1 MTHEDVRR
9 ALATVQDPEL
19 QRSIVELGMVRDIVA
34 DDERVGA
41 TIVLTTA
48 GCPLRNEIRA
58 QAEQALNEVAGGR
71 RVEVKLDAMS
81 CEERDALGARLK
93 AGGSSYRHSSA
104 RAPRPARSPWPAERA
119 VSGSPR

>member
-19 QRSIVELGMVRDIVA
+19 QRSIVELDMVRDIVA
-34 DDERVGA
+34 DDTHVGA

-58 QAEQALNEVAGGR
+58 RPSRRCRPSPAAGPLR
-71 RVEVKLDAMS
+71 
-81 CEERDALGARLK
+81 
-93 AGGSSYRHSSA
+93 
-104 RAPRPARSPWPAERA
+104 
-119 VSGSPR
+119 